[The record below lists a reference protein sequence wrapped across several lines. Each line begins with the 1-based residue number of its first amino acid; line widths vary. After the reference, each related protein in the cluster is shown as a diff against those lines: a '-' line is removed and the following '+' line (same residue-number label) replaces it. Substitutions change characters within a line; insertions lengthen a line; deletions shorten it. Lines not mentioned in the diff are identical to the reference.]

1 LRVLLLM
8 PASAAREFPARSA
21 EDDVH
26 CDDGTVRAM
35 DATCFDH
42 LSKILAGG
50 GDRRSA
56 IRAVAGFGLAGM
68 LSRSDANAS
77 RKKRKR
83 KKKSPPPLPPS
94 PPPPPASRC
103 NLIGGEISCIEP
115 IFELEDC
122 CDIFLGEVCTA
133 CGCCLESDSCCGET
147 CCPAGQECC
156 GGRDCCPTDYECCS
170 GGECC
175 HPSMT
180 CCPDGSCHLVCR

>member
-1 LRVLLLM
+1 MGHMHFDDLT
-8 PASAAREFPARSA
+8 REL
-21 EDDVH
+21 
-26 CDDGTVRAM
+26 TVPSR
-35 DATCFDH
+35 
-42 LSKILAGG
+42 
-50 GDRRSA
+50 
-56 IRAVAGFGLAGM
+56 RAVLAILGMGVLGAMFGRDPAEETVAQ
-68 LSRSDANAS
+68 RRRQQAHDEKK
-77 RKKRKR
+77 KKRNR
-83 KKKSPPPLPPS
+83 KKKKPSPPPS
-94 PPPPPASRC
+94 PPPPPATRC
-103 NLIGGEISCIEP
+103 NTIGGEVSCIEP

-147 CCPAGQECC
+147 CCPSGQECC